1 MNQLSHARRCLTRPP
16 PHPTGERPDRHEDH
30 RHYRRHRHPRRPHSS
45 RSPPRPG
52 HLAATP
58 LPPTP
63 NPQPPRQARGPS
75 CRPRSPVSPPARAR
89 PSPTRKQERR
99 RHDQHTTQRP
109 QASPAPGRRRGAHRR
124 RARCLGTAAIP
135 AFAARATYISPGNYL
150 DFVIGRGWTEAA
162 YQHWLTATAYRSA
175 SATPA
180 VLSGPAWRKA
190 GTAAAAQPRSGPD
203 NRRSSRT
210 RSEPDQ
216 SRRHKHTR
224 HVGPRDLGRPAQS
237 GRIGRPRATG
247 GGG

>member
-1 MNQLSHARRCLTRPP
+1 MPVAALPAHLHTHRRAAWPARRSPSLPP
-16 PHPTGERPDRHEDH
+16 PPP
-30 RHYRRHRHPRRPHSS
+30 
-45 RSPPRPG
+45 SPPPALLT
-52 HLAATP
+52 LAASARAPRCHTAT
-58 LPPTP
+58 TP
-63 NPQPPRQARGPS
+63 NCPQPPRQARGPS

-89 PSPTRKQERR
+89 PSPTREQERR

-124 RARCLGTAAIP
+124 RRARNCCHPGFRCQGHLHQPGQLPRLGYRPRLDRGRLP
-135 AFAARATYISPGNYL
+135 ALAHRDRY
-150 DFVIGRGWTEAA
+150 RG
-162 YQHWLTATAYRSA
+162 A

-216 SRRHKHTR
+216 SRRHKRTPDMSAPGTLDGR
-224 HVGPRDLGRPAQS
+224 LSRAGSDGAVRPEEEGGDRDAS
-237 GRIGRPRATG
+237 
-247 GGG
+247 

>member
-16 PHPTGERPDRHEDH
+16 PHPPASGLAGTKITVITAATAIPAARTPHARRLGPGTSLPHRYRP
-30 RHYRRHRHPRRPHSS
+30 PLTP
-45 RSPPRPG
+45 SPPR
-52 HLAATP
+52 
-58 LPPTP
+58 
-63 NPQPPRQARGPS
+63 RARGPS

-89 PSPTRKQERR
+89 PSPTREQERR
-99 RHDQHTTQRP
+99 RHDQHTIQRP

-124 RARCLGTAAIP
+124 RRARNCCHPGFRCQAHLHQPGQLPRLGYRPRLDRGHIP
-135 AFAARATYISPGNYL
+135 ALAHR
-150 DFVIGRGWTEAA
+150 DR
-162 YQHWLTATAYRSA
+162 YRSA
-175 SATPA
+175 SAAPA

-224 HVGPRDLGRPAQS
+224 HVGPRDLGRPAQP
-237 GRIGRPRATG
+237 GRIGRRRATG